1 MKNDRVYRVE
11 ILIVT
16 FFAMLNMVI
25 LAFRI
30 YVGEFQFQDF
40 HARWQECAYLLRG
53 ISPFDVLAGSSIIP
67 DIGPIDPDMV
77 TVPWAWVWGQVIN
90 PGFLPYHIAKIWG
103 IIAYILI
110 CGITITLIS
119 LYLNKRYGI
128 KWAVLGGMFL
138 LTQYN
143 LGWSF
148 LCGNHG
154 ALACCFII
162 QAMIIY
168 KKRPYIAGILLA
180 FSMIKPQVALP
191 FVLTFLILREYK
203 TIAVLACSEIVTLVY
218 IWEKLHVGLIELLHR
233 TSDVGTNLEGVF
245 FGLFDLL
252 KYVGI
257 DTGVILMLDFIVAIV
272 VYAFITKK
280 MWKTDVS
287 DFSVFLGSVIS
298 STFWFYKQPHDWVIL
313 AVPCIL
319 LLEYICSD
327 SYKDARLFLFLQ
339 MVLVGLLYAQGL
351 FRKILGLLIT
361 GIDDYF
367 SKQLFMTV
375 TVIVVMIL
383 GIVMS
388 IILSGK
394 ETNVGND

>member
-1 MKNDRVYRVE
+1 MKNKKVYRIE
-11 ILIVT
+11 LLIVS
-16 FFAMLNMVI
+16 FSAMLNMTI

-30 YVGEFQFQDF
+30 CTGEFQFQDF
-40 HARWQECAYLLRG
+40 YARWQECAYLLRG
-53 ISPFDVLAGSSIIP
+53 ISPFDALTGSDIRP

-90 PGFLPYHIAKIWG
+90 PGFLSYHIAKIWG

-110 CGITITLIS
+110 CGFTIMLIF
-119 LYLNKRYGI
+119 LYLNKRHGI
-128 KWAVLGGMFL
+128 KWAVLGGLFL

-148 LCGNHG
+148 LCGNQG

-162 QAMIIY
+162 QAMVIY
-168 KKRPYIAGILLA
+168 KKKPYLAGILLA

-203 TIAVLACSEIVTLVY
+203 IIAVLACSELISLLY
-218 IWEKLHVGLIELLHR
+218 IWGKLHVGLIELLHQ
-233 TSDVGTNLEGVF
+233 TSDVGTNLKGVF

-252 KYVGI
+252 KYVGV
-257 DTGVILMLDFIVAIV
+257 DTGIILLLDFIVAII

-280 MWKTDVS
+280 MWKTETSV
-287 DFSVFLGSVIS
+287 FGVFLGSIIS

-313 AVPCIL
+313 VVPCVL

-327 SYKDARLFLFLQ
+327 SYIDIQLILFFQ
-339 MVLVGLLYAQGL
+339 IVLVGLLYVQGL
-351 FRKILGLLIT
+351 FRKVLGLLAT

-375 TVIVVMIL
+375 TVIVVIII
-383 GIVMS
+383 GIAMS
-388 IILSGK
+388 IILGK
-394 ETNVGND
+394 ETHVRND